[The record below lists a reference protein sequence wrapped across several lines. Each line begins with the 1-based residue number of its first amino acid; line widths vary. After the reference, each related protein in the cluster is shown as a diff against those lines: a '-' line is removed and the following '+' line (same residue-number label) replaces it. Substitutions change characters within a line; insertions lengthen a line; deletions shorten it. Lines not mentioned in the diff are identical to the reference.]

1 MILQRAFAFVLVV
14 ASGVLLF
21 VSMLASTALSV
32 VGKYFSSIVP
42 VPLPILD
49 LANFL
54 ISFGVLTLVFAL
66 IYGYVPDCR
75 LPWRDLW
82 IGAAVSALFFVIG
95 KALLGVY
102 LAHAAVGSAYGA
114 AGSLV
119 AIAFWVYYSAQI
131 FLLGAEF
138 TYVWWRGQGM
148 EARRA

>member
-1 MILQRAFAFVLVV
+1 GVVAVVMLLFGASGAFLELHEDLNKMWDARSRRTGLMGMILRRAFAFVLVV

-21 VSMLASTALSV
+21 ASMLASTALSV

-54 ISFGVLTLVFAL
+54 ISFGVLTLLFAL

-102 LAHAAVGSAYGA
+102 LARAAVGSAY
-114 AGSLV
+114 
-119 AIAFWVYYSAQI
+119 
-131 FLLGAEF
+131 
-138 TYVWWRGQGM
+138 
-148 EARRA
+148 